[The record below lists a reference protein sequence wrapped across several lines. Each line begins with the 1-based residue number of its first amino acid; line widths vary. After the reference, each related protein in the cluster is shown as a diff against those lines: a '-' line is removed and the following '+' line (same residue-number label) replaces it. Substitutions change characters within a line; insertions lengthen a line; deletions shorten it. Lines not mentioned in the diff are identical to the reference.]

1 MVQPSRLLLIL
12 IYIGCMAGIIML
24 LSPGKVNMPFFAEIK
39 VFDYKDAFG
48 KPTPQADITNILAL
62 EESLLIEDNKEET
75 EETAPEIEETTIPI
89 NYKEDVSEKLRD
101 FKIHIQVPNDNPK
114 VLDNFF
120 ASLRELSGKNE
131 LIRILHYG
139 DSQLEGDRISDYL
152 RNRLQKRFGG
162 CGIGLAPVMIVN
174 DISATLW
181 QKTSENWVRYS
192 TYGIDRKQ
200 PTHKNYGLLG
210 HYFSLYDYETKPTG
224 PFKAWSRYL
233 RNSKTFKRFNAV
245 EQITLLYRNRRA
257 PLQVSATINN
267 AKVGNVDLPI
277 TKDLGIK
284 KYALNGNFQKAVFE
298 FSSNG
303 APDLYGIAFD
313 CKRGI
318 ALDNI
323 AMRGSSG
330 IEFTQISRNFYKEQ
344 LKKLN
349 VKFLIVQYG
358 VNVIPNVRDD
368 YGFYRYSFSKQLKY
382 LKSLDPELDILVIGV
397 SDMSRKDG
405 TDYASYPNVKLV
417 RDAQKAAAFDAG
429 CAFWDLYEAMGG
441 ENSMVSW
448 VNADPPMGHTD
459 YTHFTPRGAR
469 LVAEMIYSE
478 LMRAYEDYKR
488 RTIVQ

>member
-1 MVQPSRLLLIL
+1 MVKPSRLFLIL
-12 IYIGCMAGIIML
+12 FYVGCMSGIIML
-24 LSPGKVNMPFFAEIK
+24 LSPGNVSLPLLSEFKI
-39 VFDYKDAFG
+39 FDFDDAFG
-48 KPTPQADITNILAL
+48 QPVKQADITNIIAL
-62 EESLLIEDNKEET
+62 EGSLVKKEEET
-75 EETAPEIEETTIPI
+75 ETQEEEVDTEVTKQV
-89 NYKEDVSEKLRD
+89 NYQEDVSEKLRD
-101 FKIHIQVPNDNPK
+101 FKVPIQYPAGNEK
-114 VLDNFF
+114 ALDNFF

-152 RNRLQKRFGG
+152 RNRFQKRFGG
-162 CGIGLAPVMIVN
+162 CGIGLAPLMIVN

-192 TYGIDRKQ
+192 TYGAERKQ

-210 HYFSLYDYETKPTG
+210 HYFALYDHEEKP
-224 PFKAWSRYL
+224 PPPYKAWSRFL
-233 RNSKTFKRFNAV
+233 RNTKTYKRFNAV
-245 EQITLLYRNRRA
+245 EEITLLYRNRRA
-257 PLQVSATINN
+257 PLNVSLTLNGSKLASE
-267 AKVGNVDLPI
+267 DLP
-277 TKDLGIK
+277 TTNDFGMH
-284 KYALNGNFQKAVFE
+284 KYKLNGNFQKAVFE
-298 FSSNG
+298 FASSG
-303 APDLYGIAFD
+303 SPDLYGVAFD
-313 CKRGI
+313 CQRGI

-330 IEFTQISRNFYKEQ
+330 LAFTQISRNFYKEQ
-344 LKKLN
+344 IKKLN

-382 LKSLDPELDILVIGV
+382 LKSLDPELDILVVGV
-397 SDMSRKDG
+397 SDMSRKEG
-405 TDYASYPNVKLV
+405 TEYESYPNVKLV
-417 RDAQKAAAFDAG
+417 RDAQKAAAFEAG

-448 VNADPPMGHTD
+448 VNAEPPMGHTD

-469 LVAEMIYSE
+469 LVAEMMYSE
-478 LMRAYEDYKR
+478 LMRAYEEYKQ